1 VRALLVLLVV
11 SVGLT
16 AQAQVEADAGVSS
29 VVDAGSPNAALE
41 ARVAELERRLVDEQQ
56 QRAAQVG
63 VLEQGVAFLKELP
76 AVLTARGVRLTL
88 GGFVQADGQWRQSS
102 LEQLDDSTRQPLNET
117 RFLIRRA
124 RLRPQV
130 DSDYV
135 SGALEADFNTVAG
148 SQVRLI
154 GAEVS
159 VHTAATDGRPPLLQL
174 TAGQFKLPFGLEV
187 PQSDRERLFI
197 DRSSVVRSLF
207 PGEYD
212 LGLRL
217 SGQWRF
223 LTFAAAWMNGHP
235 IGEKGFA
242 LQAPLAP
249 RDVVGRLG
257 VDAKVV
263 PAVRVE
269 AGVSVLIGSGFHAGS
284 PATKDQLVWRDIN
297 GDNVAQLTELQVIP
311 GSPASPSSAFARQ
324 AVGGDVRVSLDLL
337 PLGTTT
343 VQGELVW
350 SKNLDRLLDPSDPV
364 AVGRDLRGLGWHA
377 ALTQQLTK
385 WAQLGVRYDRYS
397 PDLDALDSR
406 AGQVVPKDLTVS
418 TLAVTA
424 AFVWKP
430 ALRVMVEYDHNTNAN
445 GRTAQGVPTTL
456 ADDALIGRAEVSF

>member
-1 VRALLVLLVV
+1 MRALVAVLLV
-11 SVGLT
+11 
-16 AQAQVEADAGVSS
+16 SS
-29 VVDAGSPNAALE
+29 VAFAQTEGDGGLPETVDAGTPGTVLE
-41 ARVAELERRLVDEQQ
+41 ARVAELERKLLDEQQ
-56 QRAAQVG
+56 QRTAQLG
-63 VLEQGVAFLKELP
+63 VLEKGVEALKNLP

-102 LEQLDDSTRQPLNET
+102 VEQLDDATRAPLNET
-117 RFLIRRA
+117 RFLVRRA

-130 DSDYV
+130 ETDYV

-148 SQVRLI
+148 SQVRLV

-159 VHTAATDGRPPLLQL
+159 AHTSTADGRAPLLQV
-174 TAGQFKLPFGLEV
+174 TAGQFKIPFGLEV
-187 PQSDRERLFI
+187 PQSDRERLFME
-197 DRSSVVRSLF
+197 RSSVVRSLF

-235 IGEKGFA
+235 IGEKAFP
-242 LQAPLAP
+242 LQAPVAP

-257 VDAKVV
+257 VDAKLV
-263 PAVRVE
+263 PSVRVE

-297 GDNVAQLTELQVIP
+297 GDNVAQVSELQVIL

-350 SKNLDRLLDPSDPV
+350 SKNLDRLLDPSDLV

-377 ALTQQLTK
+377 AITQQLTK
-385 WAQLGVRYDRYS
+385 WALLGVRYDRYT

-418 TLAVTA
+418 TVAVTA
-424 AFVWKP
+424 GFVWKP
-430 ALRVMVEYDHNTNAN
+430 VLRVLVEYDHNTNAN

-456 ADDALIGRAEVSF
+456 ADDAVIGRAEVSF